1 MRTGPRAGGKEQAD
15 MPRFAY
21 QVRDIRG
28 GLLSG
33 VLAASDVTEA
43 SRQLRGEGHVIVELH
58 EQQDS
63 VRTRTAAST
72 TRVRRGDVIVFASQL
87 AVMVDTGVPLTEA
100 LDAIASQIKSE
111 SFKPVLVEIADQVK
125 AGGEFSSALATYP
138 RIFDHLFVSMVRASE
153 ASGTMGAM
161 LQRVAKYLE
170 KQRALR
176 RQVKGAMAYPV
187 AMLGFCLLVVI
198 GMLTFILPRFEK
210 IYGGK
215 SQALPAPTRAL
226 LVTSDVFV
234 EHWPFILAGAV
245 LAALGT
251 YAYARSPEGQRWL
264 DGLRLRLPVLGNMF
278 RRASLARSL
287 RTLAAMVNTGV
298 NVLESLEITAEVS
311 GNRHYA
317 DVWRELGR
325 GVKEGGSLSNEML
338 GHELIPRSVTQMVA
352 AGERSGRLGS
362 VLDRVAGFCE
372 EDLEASVRVVTSF
385 IEPAM
390 IVVMGTIIGGIAL
403 ALLLPVFSLSK
414 IVAH

>member
-1 MRTGPRAGGKEQAD
+1 
-15 MPRFAY
+15 MPRFIY

-28 GLLSG
+28 GMLSG

-43 SRQLRGEGHVIVELH
+43 SRQLRSDGHVIVDLR

-63 VRTRTAAST
+63 VRTRAAAST
-72 TRVRRGDVIVFASQL
+72 TRVRNTDVIIFANQL
-87 AVMVDTGVPLTEA
+87 AVMVDTGVPLIEA
-100 LDAIASQIKSE
+100 LDAIAAQIKSE

-125 AGGEFSSALATYP
+125 AGGEFSNALATYP

-153 ASGTMGAM
+153 ASGTMGTM
-161 LQRVAKYLE
+161 LQRVAKYLQ

-176 RQVKGAMAYPV
+176 RQVKGAMAYPL
-187 AMLGFCLLVVI
+187 AMLGFCVLVVA

-226 LVTSDVFV
+226 LGASAVVV
-234 EHWPFILAGAV
+234 EHWPFMLAGAV
-245 LAALGT
+245 LAVLGV
-251 YAYARSPEGQRWL
+251 YAYARSPQGQRGL
-264 DGLRLRLPVLGNMF
+264 DAIRLRLPVLGPMF

-287 RTLAAMVNTGV
+287 RTFAAMVNTGV
-298 NVLESLEITAEVS
+298 NMLESLEITADVS
-311 GNRHYA
+311 GNCHYA
-317 DVWRELGR
+317 DVWRQLGR
-325 GVKEGGSLSNEML
+325 RVKEGGGLSEEML

-362 VLDRVAGFCE
+362 VLDRIAGFCE
-372 EDLEASVRVVTSF
+372 EDLDASVRVVAAF

-390 IVVMGTIIGGIAL
+390 IIIMGTIIGGIAL

-414 IVAH
+414 IIAH

>member
-1 MRTGPRAGGKEQAD
+1 
-15 MPRFAY
+15 MPRFVY

-33 VLAASDVTEA
+33 VLAASDVAEA
-43 SRQLRGEGHVIVELH
+43 SRQLRSDGHVIVDLR

-63 VRTRTAAST
+63 ARARAGANT
-72 TRVRRGDVIVFASQL
+72 TRVRRADVIVFANQL

-111 SFKPVLVEIADQVK
+111 SFKPVLVEVADQVK
-125 AGGEFSSALATYP
+125 AGGEFSSALAAYP
-138 RIFDHLFVSMVRASE
+138 RIFDKLFVSMVRASE
-153 ASGTMGAM
+153 ASGTMGTM
-161 LQRVAKYLE
+161 LQRVAKYLQ

-176 RQVKGAMAYPV
+176 RQVKGAMAYPL
-187 AMLGFCLLVVI
+187 AMLGFCVLVVI

-215 SQALPAPTRAL
+215 SQALPAPTRVL
-226 LVTSDVFV
+226 LMTSAVLV
-234 EHWPFILAGAV
+234 EHWPFILAGSV
-245 LAALGT
+245 LAALGA
-251 YAYARSPEGQRWL
+251 YVYARSSQGRRGL
-264 DGLRLRLPVLGNMF
+264 DALRLQLPVLGPMF

-287 RTLAAMVNTGV
+287 RTFAAMINTGV
-298 NVLESLEITAEVS
+298 NMLESLEITAEVS
-311 GNRHYA
+311 GNCHYA
-317 DVWRELGR
+317 DAWRELGR
-325 GVKEGGSLSNEML
+325 RVKEGGGLADGML
-338 GHELIPRSVTQMVA
+338 GQELIPRSVTQMVA

-362 VLDRVAGFCE
+362 VLDRVAAFCE
-372 EDLEASVRVVTSF
+372 EDLDASVRVVTGF

-390 IVVMGTIIGGIAL
+390 IIIMGTIIGGIAL